1 MYCRAD
7 GVVGRC
13 AAVDVVRSTA
23 RGQSRRRRS
32 LCSNAAMSGFRCKLY
47 TRCNLLKTSFV
58 KTGTVEM
65 TSLSSLSR
73 WRSSWIFVGGFR
85 RFFDSE
91 NSSTTEALF
100 TESQLSTCNE
110 NKERR
115 FYFLSFRWKV
125 KRKPQTNNL
134 LEPNNTYEYIQRVG
148 NVVRLFWGFK
158 FCSTPLWKN
167 TTSRLRLYCL
177 VIFQ

>member
-47 TRCNLLKTSFV
+47 TRCNLLETSFV

-65 TSLSSLSR
+65 TSRSSLSR
-73 WRSSWIFVGGFR
+73 WRSSWIFVRGFR
-85 RFFDSE
+85 RFLIPRIPPLLTHSLQNLSCPPAMKIKSGD
-91 NSSTTEALF
+91 F
-100 TESQLSTCNE
+100 TLCHSDEKWNE
-110 NKERR
+110 NLK
-115 FYFLSFRWKV
+115 
-125 KRKPQTNNL
+125 Q
-134 LEPNNTYEYIQRVG
+134 
-148 NVVRLFWGFK
+148 
-158 FCSTPLWKN
+158 
-167 TTSRLRLYCL
+167 TTSWNRIIHTSTYKEWET
-177 VIFQ
+177 